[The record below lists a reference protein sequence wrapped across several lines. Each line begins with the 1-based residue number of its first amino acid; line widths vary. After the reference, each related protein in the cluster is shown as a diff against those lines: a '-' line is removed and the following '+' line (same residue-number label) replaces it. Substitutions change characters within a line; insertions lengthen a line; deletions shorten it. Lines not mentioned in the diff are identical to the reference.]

1 MNTSD
6 KGFDLIKKFEGLKL
20 SAYICPAGVSTIGY
34 GTTRHPDG
42 KPVKMGEKISVE
54 LADAYLRHD
63 VVDIED
69 QIEKLVKV
77 QLQQYQFDALVSFV
91 YNLGI
96 GNLQKSTLLKLINKS
111 DFHGAMAEFL
121 KWNKANGRPMEGLT
135 RRREAEQELFSGLT

>member
-20 SAYICPAGVSTIGY
+20 SAYVCPAGVTTIGY
-34 GTTRHPDG
+34 GTTRYPDG
-42 KPVKMGEKISVE
+42 KPVKTGDKTSVT
-54 LADAYLRHD
+54 LADAYLQYA
-63 VVDIED
+63 VAEIEP

-77 QLQQYQFDALVSFV
+77 PLQQYQFDALVSFV

-96 GNLQKSTLLKLINKS
+96 GNLQKSTLLKLINKG
-111 DFHGAMAEFL
+111 DFHGALAEFP